1 MSSTSDSAEPSRSP
15 ESGVVYR
22 REDCAGFFRRCLV
35 TAIDGFVLLSA
46 AALGIP
52 LGALWFVFD
61 PQLKGFWLLY
71 FLLWSI
77 FAYLYLVIPGPT
89 KIGTLGFILA
99 GVKIVDLRGRQPSFL
114 RMTLRF
120 FLLGFALWSPIY
132 ILLDLLWLGADGC
145 KQTILDKA
153 TGTYL
158 VRKDALPPLAGVQI
172 TVPYQFFGLS
182 LMFPEVKVGRE
193 IQASSY

>member
-1 MSSTSDSAEPSRSP
+1 MSSTDDSKERSRSP

-22 REDCAGFFRRCLV
+22 KEDCAGFFRRCLV
-35 TAIDGFVLLSA
+35 TATDAFVLLLA
-46 AALGIP
+46 AAPGIL
-52 LGALWFVFD
+52 LGALWFIFD
-61 PQLKGFWLLY
+61 PQLKGFWPLF
-71 FLLWSI
+71 FLLWSV
-77 FAYLYLVIPGPT
+77 FAYVYLAILGPT

-99 GVKIVDLRGRQPSFL
+99 GVKIVDLKGKQPSFR

-120 FLLGFALWSPIY
+120 FLLLGFALSSPIY

-145 KQTILDKA
+145 RQTILDKA

-158 VRKDALPPLAGVQI
+158 VRKGTMPFLDGVQT

-182 LMFPEVKVGRE
+182 LLLPEVKARRE
-193 IQASSY
+193 IQAP